1 MANFHQPP
9 IEPISAYIVNLFHGY
24 KPPRNDTTGLYVC
37 LNCDHYIPSANKTDW
52 LQHTHDVH
60 KGEFDKLEEI

>member
-24 KPPRNDTTGLYVC
+24 KPPRNDTTDLYVC

-52 LQHTHDVH
+52 LQHIHDVH
-60 KGEFDKLEEI
+60 KDEFDKLEEI